1 MKAMLTIFRWE
12 CRRILT
18 NWRQSVA
25 IFLIPAVVLLGA
37 IYVFPLLVSY
47 LSTGSVTRPTVVLV
61 SPDTASIAFFKT
73 DSMASQYTY
82 SVWDSKRFEAAVSD
96 GSASAVTKRGGFFAV
111 FTADDTDPAVAG
123 EKGFSS
129 TVRDFFSA
137 VKENPDALTHAVVTL
152 YYDPGIE
159 MSYTLAY
166 QFKND
171 VLPLYS
177 DYLLQTEGSIIYSG
191 GGGDPFLIDVFNPY
205 TSLMEKRAE
214 ANPAAARVIPGIL
227 ILLLYYCVYS
237 LSGDILAADR
247 ERGFLSKLTLTPIS
261 TRSLLFGKALA
272 VIAISIGT
280 SLVTLLV
287 LFLSSWANRTNNPL
301 SLIPFGLLLTPA
313 ELAYILLSITC
324 AAVLMTMY
332 TFKVILDLKKMSDI
346 TMNLQLPLILFLID
360 FFMQIFRF
368 SSPDLLEYAIPL
380 HNNLLLIH
388 NVMAGTIQFPQ
399 VLFVVIFDLII
410 TVYLYQN
417 ASVRFEQE
425 DKRRLRKKNKRR
437 FV

>member
-12 CRRILT
+12 CRRIMS

-25 IFLIPAVVLLGA
+25 IFLIPSIVLLGA
-37 IYVFPLLVSY
+37 LYVFPLLVSY

-61 SPDTASIAFFKT
+61 EPDTASMSFFKT
-73 DSMASQYTY
+73 DQMASQYTY
-82 SVWDSKRFEAAVSD
+82 SIWNREKFEAGVAD
-96 GSASAVTKRGGFFAV
+96 GSASAVTGRGGFFAV
-111 FTADDTDPAVAG
+111 FSTDDADPAAG
-123 EKGFSS
+123 EGGFVSS
-129 TVRDFFSA
+129 VRSFFNDI
-137 VKENPDALTHAVVTL
+137 KEEPDALTHAVVTL
-152 YYDPGIE
+152 YSDPGSV

-177 DYLLQTEGSIIYSG
+177 DYLLQTEGRDIYSG
-191 GGGDPFLIDVFNPY
+191 GGGDPFLVDVFNPY
-205 TSLMEKRAE
+205 MKIMESRSE
-214 ANPAAARVIPGIL
+214 ANPAASRVIPGIL

-261 TRSLLFGKALA
+261 TRSLLLGKALA
-272 VIAISIGT
+272 VIAISAMT

-301 SLIPFGLLLTPA
+301 SLIPFGLLLTPV
-313 ELAYILLSITC
+313 ELAYTVLSIVC

-332 TFKVILDLKKMSDI
+332 TFKVIMDLKKMSDV
-346 TMNLQLPLILFLID
+346 TMNLQFPLILFLID
-360 FFMQIFRF
+360 FFLQIFRY
-368 SSPDLLEYAIPL
+368 SSPVLPEYVIPL
-380 HNNLLLIH
+380 HNNLVLIR
-388 NVMAGTIQFPQ
+388 NVMTGSIHFSQ
-399 VLFVVIFDLII
+399 VLFVLVYDLAIAL
-410 TVYLYQN
+410 YLYQN
-417 ASVRFEQE
+417 ASARFGQDNERLKG
-425 DKRRLRKKNKRR
+425 KRRR